1 MAASLENT
9 DHKLYSSAGP
19 YLMQLQQG
27 YLGEIY
33 GMAFFERLGLD
44 YHSQVT
50 ESQLTEI
57 HLTESHLIESHLIES
72 QAVFSLLFKVEQYT
86 AKALLKLLPELA
98 SLDEAL
104 LEQVRMQ
111 AQKEVDSWLKLPWH
125 ELLAALRLW
134 VEPYQQKYAKWA
146 DDAESNSEYGAA
158 FRLLERHETAIY
170 LYLQALER
178 GEKRAALI
186 LERFLGAL

>member
-9 DHKLYSSAGP
+9 GHELYSSAGP

-33 GMAFFERLGLD
+33 GMAFFERLGRD

-50 ESQLTEI
+50 ESQLTESQ
-57 HLTESHLIESHLIES
+57 LTES

-125 ELLAALRLW
+125 ELLAALRLR

>member
-9 DHKLYSSAGP
+9 GHELYSSAGP

-33 GMAFFERLGLD
+33 GMAFFERLGRD
-44 YHSQVT
+44 YHFQVT

-57 HLTESHLIESHLIES
+57 HLIES

-125 ELLAALRLW
+125 KLLAALLLW

-146 DDAESNSEYGAA
+146 DYAQSNSEYGAA
-158 FRLLERHETAIY
+158 FHLLEQHETAIY
-170 LYLQALER
+170 LYLKALER

>member
-1 MAASLENT
+1 
-9 DHKLYSSAGP
+9 
-19 YLMQLQQG
+19 MQLQQG

-57 HLTESHLIESHLIES
+57 HLTESHLIESQLIESHLIESHLIES

-86 AKALLKLLPELA
+86 AKALLKLLPELT

-104 LEQVRMQ
+104 LEQVHM
-111 AQKEVDSWLKLPWH
+111 
-125 ELLAALRLW
+125 
-134 VEPYQQKYAKWA
+134 
-146 DDAESNSEYGAA
+146 
-158 FRLLERHETAIY
+158 
-170 LYLQALER
+170 
-178 GEKRAALI
+178 
-186 LERFLGAL
+186 

>member
-1 MAASLENT
+1 MTSPLWNTGGELHGRASPN
-9 DHKLYSSAGP
+9 
-19 YLMQLQQG
+19 LMQLQQG

-33 GMAFFERLGLD
+33 GMAFFERLGRD
-44 YHSQVT
+44 YHFQAT

-57 HLTESHLIESHLIES
+57 HLTESLLTEI

-86 AKALLKLLPELA
+86 AEALLKLLPELA

-104 LEQVRMQ
+104 LAQLRMQ
-111 AQKEVDSWLKLPWH
+111 AQKEVGSWLKLPWH
-125 ELLAALRLW
+125 KLLAALLLW

-178 GEKRAALI
+178 GDKHAALI

>member
-1 MAASLENT
+1 MTSPLWNTGGELHGRASPN
-9 DHKLYSSAGP
+9 
-19 YLMQLQQG
+19 LMQLQQG

-33 GMAFFERLGLD
+33 GMAFFERLGQD

-57 HLTESHLIESHLIES
+57 HLTESLLTES

-86 AKALLKLLPELA
+86 AEALLKLLPELA
-98 SLDEAL
+98 TLDEAL
-104 LEQVRMQ
+104 PEQLRMQ
-111 AQKEVDSWLKLPWH
+111 AQKEVDSWLKLSWH

-134 VEPYQQKYAKWA
+134 VKPYQQKYAKWA

-178 GEKRAALI
+178 GDKHAALI

>member
-86 AKALLKLLPELA
+86 AKALLKLLPELT

-104 LEQVRMQ
+104 LEQVHMQ

-125 ELLAALRLW
+125 KLLAALRLW

-146 DDAESNSEYGAA
+146 DDAQSNSEYGAA

>member
-1 MAASLENT
+1 
-9 DHKLYSSAGP
+9 
-19 YLMQLQQG
+19 MQLQQG

-33 GMAFFERLGLD
+33 GMAFFERLGRD
-44 YHSQVT
+44 YHSQVTDSQLT

-57 HLTESHLIESHLIES
+57 HLTES

-125 ELLAALRLW
+125 KLLAALLLW

-146 DDAESNSEYGAA
+146 DYAQSNSEYGAA
-158 FRLLERHETAIY
+158 FHLLEQHETAIY

>member
-9 DHKLYSSAGP
+9 GHELYSSAGP

-33 GMAFFERLGLD
+33 GMAFFERLGRD

-57 HLTESHLIESHLIES
+57 

-86 AKALLKLLPELA
+86 AKALLKLLPELT

-104 LEQVRMQ
+104 LEQVHMQ

-146 DDAESNSEYGAA
+146 DDAQSNSEYGAA

>member
-9 DHKLYSSAGP
+9 GHELYSSAGP

-57 HLTESHLIESHLIES
+57 HLTESHLIES

-86 AKALLKLLPELA
+86 AKALLKLLPELT

-104 LEQVRMQ
+104 LEQVHMQ

-125 ELLAALRLW
+125 KLLAALRLW

-146 DDAESNSEYGAA
+146 DDAQSNPEYGAA

>member
-9 DHKLYSSAGP
+9 GHKLYSSAGP

-33 GMAFFERLGLD
+33 GMAFFERLGRD
-44 YHSQVT
+44 YHFQVT
-50 ESQLTEI
+50 ESQLTASL
-57 HLTESHLIESHLIES
+57 LTES

-104 LEQVRMQ
+104 LAQLRMQ

-125 ELLAALRLW
+125 KLLAALLLW

-146 DDAESNSEYGAA
+146 DDAQSNSEYGAA
-158 FRLLERHETAIY
+158 FHLLEQHETAIY

>member
-33 GMAFFERLGLD
+33 GMAFFERLGRD
-44 YHSQVT
+44 YHFQAT

-86 AKALLKLLPELA
+86 AKALLKLLPELT

-104 LEQVRMQ
+104 LEQVHMQ

-125 ELLAALRLW
+125 ELLAALLLW

>member
-9 DHKLYSSAGP
+9 GHELYSSAGP

-33 GMAFFERLGLD
+33 GMAFFERLGRD
-44 YHSQVT
+44 YHFQVT

-57 HLTESHLIESHLIES
+57 HLIES

>member
-9 DHKLYSSAGP
+9 GHKLYSSAGP

-33 GMAFFERLGLD
+33 GMAFFERLGRD

-50 ESQLTEI
+50 ESQLTASQLTES
-57 HLTESHLIESHLIES
+57 HLTESHLTES

-86 AKALLKLLPELA
+86 AKALLQLLPELT

-104 LEQVRMQ
+104 LEPLRMQ

>member
-9 DHKLYSSAGP
+9 GHKLYSSAGP
-19 YLMQLQQG
+19 YPMQLQQG

-33 GMAFFERLGLD
+33 GMAFFERLGRD
-44 YHSQVT
+44 YHFQAT
-50 ESQLTEI
+50 ESQLT
-57 HLTESHLIESHLIES
+57 ES

-86 AKALLKLLPELA
+86 AKALLKQLPELA

-170 LYLQALER
+170 RYLQALER
-178 GEKRAALI
+178 GDQRSALI
-186 LERFLGAL
+186 LECFLGAL

>member
-86 AKALLKLLPELA
+86 AKALLKLLPELT

-104 LEQVRMQ
+104 LEQVHMQ

-125 ELLAALRLW
+125 ELLAALLLW

>member
-9 DHKLYSSAGP
+9 GHELYSSAGP

-33 GMAFFERLGLD
+33 GMAFFERLGRD
-44 YHSQVT
+44 YHFQAT
-50 ESQLTEI
+50 ESQLT
-57 HLTESHLIESHLIES
+57 ESHLIES

-86 AKALLKLLPELA
+86 AKALLKLLPELT

-146 DDAESNSEYGAA
+146 DDAQSNSEYGAA

>member
-1 MAASLENT
+1 MISSLWNT
-9 DHKLYSSAGP
+9 GGELYSRTGP
-19 YLMQLQQG
+19 YPIQLQQG

-33 GMAFFERLGLD
+33 GMAFFERLGRD
-44 YHSQVT
+44 YHFQAT
-50 ESQLTEI
+50 
-57 HLTESHLIESHLIES
+57 ES

-86 AKALLKLLPELA
+86 AETLLKLLPELA

-104 LEQVRMQ
+104 PEQVRMQ
-111 AQKEVDSWLKLPWH
+111 AQKEVGSWLKLPWH

-146 DDAESNSEYGAA
+146 DDAESNSEYCAA

-170 LYLQALER
+170 LYLQALEH
-178 GEKRAALI
+178 GDKRAALI
-186 LERFLGAL
+186 LERFLEAL

>member
-1 MAASLENT
+1 
-9 DHKLYSSAGP
+9 
-19 YLMQLQQG
+19 MQLQQG

-33 GMAFFERLGLD
+33 GMAFFERLGRD

-50 ESQLTEI
+50 ESQLTESQLTEI
-57 HLTESHLIESHLIES
+57 HLTESQLTES

-98 SLDEAL
+98 SLDEEL
-104 LEQVRMQ
+104 PEPLRMQ
-111 AQKEVDSWLKLPWH
+111 AQNEVDSWLKLPWH
-125 ELLAALRLW
+125 KLLAALRLW

-146 DDAESNSEYGAA
+146 DDAENNSEYGAA

>member
-1 MAASLENT
+1 MAASLEST
-9 DHKLYSSAGP
+9 GHELYSSAGP

-33 GMAFFERLGLD
+33 GMAFFERLGQD
-44 YHSQVT
+44 YHFQAT

-57 HLTESHLIESHLIES
+57 HLTESQLIES
-72 QAVFSLLFKVEQYT
+72 QLIESQGVFSLLFKVEQYT

-104 LEQVRMQ
+104 LEPLRMQ

-146 DDAESNSEYGAA
+146 DDAQSNSEYGAA

>member
-1 MAASLENT
+1 
-9 DHKLYSSAGP
+9 
-19 YLMQLQQG
+19 MQLQQG

-33 GMAFFERLGLD
+33 GMAFFERLGRD

-50 ESQLTEI
+50 ESQLTASQLTEI
-57 HLTESHLIESHLIES
+57 HLTES

-111 AQKEVDSWLKLPWH
+111 A
-125 ELLAALRLW
+125 
-134 VEPYQQKYAKWA
+134 
-146 DDAESNSEYGAA
+146 
-158 FRLLERHETAIY
+158 
-170 LYLQALER
+170 LER

>member
-1 MAASLENT
+1 MAASLENPG
-9 DHKLYSSAGP
+9 HELYSSAGP

-33 GMAFFERLGLD
+33 GMAFFERLGQD
-44 YHSQVT
+44 YHFQATESQLTASQLT
-50 ESQLTEI
+50 ESQLTES
-57 HLTESHLIESHLIES
+57 HLTER

-98 SLDEAL
+98 SLDEAS

-146 DDAESNSEYGAA
+146 DDAQSNSEYGAA

-170 LYLQALER
+170 LYLQARER

>member
-9 DHKLYSSAGP
+9 GHKLYSSAGP

-33 GMAFFERLGLD
+33 GMAFFERLGRD
-44 YHSQVT
+44 YHFQAT
-50 ESQLTEI
+50 ESQLT
-57 HLTESHLIESHLIES
+57 ES

-125 ELLAALRLW
+125 KLLAALLLW

-146 DDAESNSEYGAA
+146 DYAQSNSEYGAA
-158 FRLLERHETAIY
+158 FHLLEQHETAIY

>member
-9 DHKLYSSAGP
+9 DHKLYSCAGP

-33 GMAFFERLGLD
+33 GMAFFERLGRD

-50 ESQLTEI
+50 ESQLTESQLTEI
-57 HLTESHLIESHLIES
+57 HLTESQLTES

-98 SLDEAL
+98 SLDEEL
-104 LEQVRMQ
+104 PEQLRMQ
-111 AQKEVDSWLKLPWH
+111 AQNEVDSWLKLPWH
-125 ELLAALRLW
+125 KLLAALRLW

-146 DDAESNSEYGAA
+146 DDAENNSEYGAA

>member
-9 DHKLYSSAGP
+9 GHELYSSAGP

-33 GMAFFERLGLD
+33 GMAFFERLGRD

-50 ESQLTEI
+50 ESQLTESQ
-57 HLTESHLIESHLIES
+57 LTEI

-111 AQKEVDSWLKLPWH
+111 AHKEVDSWLKLPWH
-125 ELLAALRLW
+125 KLLAALRFW